1 MVLGKYWAE
10 PVPGSVY
17 GNVIGIIHEM
27 NLQKGE
33 IVDFGCGYGPLAEPL
48 QKLGFSYMGIDF
60 DQDAVTDLQRRGFK
74 SKALDLKQNIT
85 ENFFVSQPNG
95 QIRIALL
102 LDVLEHFEP
111 NNNKLAQI
119 LSTQEF
125 DYLIISVPNVSNR
138 FILNN
143 IALNKFYYEQTGLLD
158 ETHLTFYTRN
168 SLEKFLLSHSLEKIM
183 ENNTYSSLRAP
194 RDESGIKGLIKFAI
208 ISTINFLYKM
218 INRDS
223 EILQFVWLLKK
234 V

>member
-1 MVLGKYWAE
+1 MALGKYWAE

-17 GNVIGIIHEM
+17 GNVIGILHEM
-27 NLQKGE
+27 NLQEVE

-60 DQDAVTDLQRRGFK
+60 DHDAVKDLQKRGFK
-74 SKALDLKQNIT
+74 SKLLDLKENIT
-85 ENFFVSQPNG
+85 ENFFASQSNG
-95 QIRIALL
+95 SIRIALL

-111 NNNKLAQI
+111 HNNKLAQI
-119 LSTQEF
+119 LSTQKF

-143 IALNKFYYEQTGLLD
+143 IALNKFYYEKTGLLD

-168 SLEKFLLSHSLEKIM
+168 SLEKFIHSHALEKIL
-183 ENNTYSSLRAP
+183 ENNTYSTLKTP
-194 RDESGIKGLIKFAI
+194 REESGIKGLIKYAI
-208 ISTINFLYKM
+208 ISTINFLYKI